1 MAEKIR
7 LSEHF
12 ELADFYDAGKYGDVL
27 KAGEEAPV
35 VEAREIDRRIL
46 RLMEGLWKKF
56 GEKWPGCELVLTP
69 HGGYRPGV
77 LNARVGGAARSQ
89 HKRGNAAD
97 FRVRVKDGGYLPAAV
112 IAVWAEK
119 FMQDLGLRGGVG
131 MYRAH
136 HTYIHV
142 DARGWNAA
150 WFGSYSGAGCPG
162 QGGRFCLYRKGT
174 KGAGVIWIQKKLG
187 IEADGIFGAE
197 TNRAVREFQKNAGIA
212 ADGIFGRETNR
223 AMGDNK
229 GGLLPW

>member
-1 MAEKIR
+1 MAERIR

-27 KAGEEAPV
+27 KAGEEAPA

-187 IEADGIFGAE
+187 IEADGVYGAKTE
-197 TNRAVREFQKNAGIA
+197 RAVREFQKNAGIA

>member
-1 MAEKIR
+1 M
-7 LSEHF
+7 
-12 ELADFYDAGKYGDVL
+12 
-27 KAGEEAPV
+27 
-35 VEAREIDRRIL
+35 
-46 RLMEGLWKKF
+46 
-56 GEKWPGCELVLTP
+56 
-69 HGGYRPGV
+69 
-77 LNARVGGAARSQ
+77 
-89 HKRGNAAD
+89 
-97 FRVRVKDGGYLPAAV
+97 
-112 IAVWAEK
+112 
-119 FMQDLGLRGGVG
+119 
-131 MYRAH
+131 
-136 HTYIHV
+136 

-197 TNRAVREFQKNAGIA
+197 TERAVREFQKNAGIA